1 MDTNPDLGIV
11 IVSWNVRDLLARCL
25 NSVYASLDSSN
36 LRGEVWVVDNASGD
50 GSAEMVRQQFPRA
63 HLIANADNRGFA
75 AANNQALRAMGLGDA
90 QSPHYR
96 RTRIARINTDKKKI
110 KIRENPCESVSQKF
124 SGRKPRYIMLL
135 NPDTEVQGDALGVL
149 VRFMDETSAA
159 GVCGA
164 RLTYSDGSFQHSA
177 FGFPTLAQVFLDF
190 FPLHWRLLES
200 RLNGRYPRRLYEQG
214 EPFAVD
220 HPLGA
225 AMMVRRE
232 AIAQVGLLDE
242 GFHIYVEEID
252 WCMRIKRAGWA
263 VYCVPRAGVIHH
275 EAQSTRQVRP
285 QMIVAL
291 WRSRFYLFE
300 KHYSPTFRWI
310 ARRIVR
316 VGMRA
321 EERRAREAYRRGELN
336 TKELAARVAAYQEIV
351 AL

>member
-1 MDTNPDLGIV
+1 VDTTNPDLSIV

-25 NSVYASLDSSN
+25 DSVYTSLARSN
-36 LRGEVWVVDNASGD
+36 LHGEVWVVDNASGD
-50 GSAEMVRQQFPRA
+50 GSADMVRQQFPRA

-75 AANNQALRAMGLGDA
+75 AANNQALRAMGLGNA
-90 QSPHYR
+90 QSP
-96 RTRIARINTDKKKI
+96 
-110 KIRENPCESVSQKF
+110 
-124 SGRKPRYIMLL
+124 RYVMLL
-135 NPDTEVQGDALGVL
+135 NPDTEVRGDALGVL
-149 VRFMDETSAA
+149 VRFMDETPSA

-164 RLTYSDGSFQHSA
+164 RLVYSDGSFQHSA

-190 FPLHWRLLES
+190 FPLYWRLLES
-200 RLNGRYPRRLYEQG
+200 RLNGRYPRRLYARG

-242 GFHIYVEEID
+242 GFRIYVEEID
-252 WCMRIKRAGWA
+252 WCMRIKRGGWE
-263 VYCVPRAGVIHH
+263 VYCVPRADVIHH

-300 KHYSPTFRWI
+300 KHYSPAFRWV

-316 VGMRA
+316 AGMQA
-321 EERRAREAYRRGELN
+321 EARRAREAYRRGELN
-336 TKELAARVAAYQEIV
+336 AEELAARVAAYQEV
-351 AL
+351 AAP

>member
-1 MDTNPDLGIV
+1 MAEALDLGIV
-11 IVSWNVRDLLARCL
+11 VVSWNVRDLLARCL
-25 NSVYASLDSSN
+25 DSAYTSLTHSN
-36 LRGEVWVVDNASGD
+36 LRGEVWVVDNASSD
-50 GSAEMVRQQFPRA
+50 GSVEIVRRRFPHA

-75 AANNQALRAMGLGDA
+75 AANNQALRAMDLENP
-90 QSPHYR
+90 QSP
-96 RTRIARINTDKKKI
+96 
-110 KIRENPCESVSQKF
+110 
-124 SGRKPRYIMLL
+124 RYVMLL
-135 NPDTEVQGDALGVL
+135 NPDTEVQEDALGVL
-149 VRFMDETSAA
+149 VRFMDETPSA

-164 RLTYSDGSFQHSA
+164 RLTYADGSFQHSA

-190 FPLHWRLLES
+190 FPLNWRLLES

-225 AMMVRRE
+225 ALMASRE

-242 GFHIYVEEID
+242 GFRIYVEEID

-263 VYCVPRAGVIHH
+263 VYCVPRAEVIHH

-285 QMIVAL
+285 QMTVAL

-300 KHYSPTFRWI
+300 KHRSPAFRWA

-316 VGMRA
+316 AGMRA
-321 EERRAREAYRRGELN
+321 EARRAREAHRRGDLSAE
-336 TKELAARVAAYQEIV
+336 EMAARVTAYREV
-351 AL
+351 AVL

>member
-1 MDTNPDLGIV
+1 VDTSPDLGIV

-63 HLIANADNRGFA
+63 NLIANADNRGFA
-75 AANNQALRAMGLGDA
+75 AANNQALRAMEVDRA
-90 QSPHYR
+90 Q
-96 RTRIARINTDKKKI
+96 
-110 KIRENPCESVSQKF
+110 
-124 SGRKPRYIMLL
+124 GPRYVMLL

-149 VRFMDETSAA
+149 VRFMDETPAA

-177 FGFPTLAQVFLDF
+177 FGFPSLAQIFLDF
-190 FPLHWRLLES
+190 FPLNWRLLES

-242 GFHIYVEEID
+242 GFRIYVEEID

-263 VYCVPRAGVIHH
+263 VYCVPRAEVIHH
-275 EAQSTRQVRP
+275 EARSTRQVRP

-300 KHYSPTFRWI
+300 KHYSATFRWI

-316 VGMRA
+316 AGMRA
-321 EERRAREAYRRGELN
+321 EERRAREAHRRGELSAE
-336 TKELAARVAAYQEIV
+336 ELAALVAAYQEV
-351 AL
+351 AAL

>member
-1 MDTNPDLGIV
+1 
-11 IVSWNVRDLLARCL
+11 
-25 NSVYASLDSSN
+25 
-36 LRGEVWVVDNASGD
+36 
-50 GSAEMVRQQFPRA
+50 
-63 HLIANADNRGFA
+63 
-75 AANNQALRAMGLGDA
+75 
-90 QSPHYR
+90 
-96 RTRIARINTDKKKI
+96 
-110 KIRENPCESVSQKF
+110 
-124 SGRKPRYIMLL
+124 MLL

-149 VRFMDETSAA
+149 VRFMDETPAA

-164 RLTYSDGSFQHSA
+164 RLTYSDGSFQHS
-177 FGFPTLAQVFLDF
+177 
-190 FPLHWRLLES
+190 LLES

-242 GFHIYVEEID
+242 GFRIYVEEID

-263 VYCVPRAGVIHH
+263 VYCVPRAEVIHH
-275 EAQSTRQVRP
+275 EARSTRQVRP

-300 KHYSPTFRWI
+300 KHYSATFRWI

-316 VGMRA
+316 AGMRA
-321 EERRAREAYRRGELN
+321 EERRAREAHRRGELSAE
-336 TKELAARVAAYQEIV
+336 ELAALVAAYQEV
-351 AL
+351 AAL